1 MKKWRVASGEWRVA
15 MGIGL
20 AVAVLALIGVSPLLA
35 QETPPVPTITA
46 APLMDGTTV
55 MIVLAALL
63 AVSEALALIPQLKS
77 NGLLHMVILALK
89 KMLGR
94 PVVPVVLIVGLAFGL
109 AGCGK
114 SLDQIK
120 QAAHALIDI
129 GGKIYEDV
137 KDDVAEVKGAL
148 KGEPVGPPAA
158 ERLLPEKP

>member
-1 MKKWRVASGEWRVA
+1 MFGKIKLFFTNWKTS
-15 MGIGL
+15 
-20 AVAVLALIGVSPLLA
+20 
-35 QETPPVPTITA
+35 VP
-46 APLMDGTTV
+46 
-55 MIVLAALL
+55 ALL
-63 AVSEALALIPQLKS
+63 AMACASDSLAFHIMPEDWAAKGTALCIFMVSIGLIAAKDADKS
-77 NGLLHMVILALK
+77 NASTPNPVAQSVP
-89 KMLGR
+89 GR

-137 KDDVAEVKGAL
+137 KDDVAEVKDAL
-148 KGEPVGPPAA
+148 KGQPVGPPAA